1 MSEKRIKVLIAK
13 VGLDTHDLGAKFV
26 ANILR
31 DAGMEVIYLRPHT
44 TPEEV
49 ISVAIQEDVD
59 VLGLSISSGA
69 HLTLCAKLQSLAEKK
84 EITGIPVVV
93 GGVIPKEDVPELN
106 KLGVSEVV
114 MPGTHPDRII
124 KIIRSTA
131 QDDN

>member
-1 MSEKRIKVLIAK
+1 MSEKKIKVLIAK

-26 ANILR
+26 ANVLK

-49 ISVAIQEDVD
+49 ISAAIQEDVD

-69 HLTLCAKLQSLAEKK
+69 HLTLCAKLHSLAAKK
-84 EITGIPVVV
+84 NMTKTPIVV
-93 GGVIPKEDVPELN
+93 GGVIPKDDVPELK
-106 KLGVSEVV
+106 KLGVNEVV

-124 KIIRSTA
+124 EIIRSVMP
-131 QDDN
+131 DHG